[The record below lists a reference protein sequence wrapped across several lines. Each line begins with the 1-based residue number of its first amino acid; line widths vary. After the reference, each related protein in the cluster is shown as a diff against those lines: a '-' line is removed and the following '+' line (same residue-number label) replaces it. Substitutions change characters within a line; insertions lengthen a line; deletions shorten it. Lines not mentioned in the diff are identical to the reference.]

1 VRGFFYPPISLF
13 TFLSDVERSRFLQVY
28 TGLSCTESKRDQ
40 KMKKTVLHNPD
51 WWREA
56 VIYQVYPRSFK
67 DSNGDGIGDLPG
79 ITEKLEYIASLG
91 VDIVWISPF
100 FTSPMK
106 DFGYDVAD
114 YCDVDPLF
122 GTLADFDT
130 LIERAHELGLKII
143 TDQVLSHTA
152 ESHPWFVES
161 RRSRDSSTNPKSDWY
176 VWADP
181 NPDGTPPNN
190 WLSIFGGSAWQWDT
204 RRCQYYLHN
213 FLTSQPDM
221 NFHHPEVQKAHLEN
235 MRFWLERGVDGF
247 RLDACIYHFH
257 DQQLRHNPVAAKQN
271 TVNVAASNP
280 YGMQAHIYDNS
291 RPENLAF
298 LEKVRSLLDEYQ
310 AISIGEIGA
319 DDALEIM
326 AQYTEGGKRLHMAY
340 SFNLLTTEYSAAH
353 IRRQVEA
360 FEARVKDGG
369 ASWSVGN
376 HDVARVMTRWGG
388 QAASAEFAKMI
399 LTLQLTLK
407 GTPCLYQGDEL
418 GLTEAEV
425 AYEDLRDPVGINF
438 WPESK
443 GRDGCRTPLPWDSD
457 AAYAGF
463 SSEKPWLPVPSEH
476 FALAVSEQEK
486 NPESPLHFARRVL
499 RWRKSIPQL
508 LRGDISFYDL
518 PEPVLGLSRDLP
530 GAPSMYVAFN
540 LSGEAITVEWPQV
553 QDAIALS
560 GHGLA
565 GQKDGSQL
573 ILPAYGAWFGVK
585 RQS

>member
-1 VRGFFYPPISLF
+1 
-13 TFLSDVERSRFLQVY
+13 
-28 TGLSCTESKRDQ
+28 
-40 KMKKTVLHNPD
+40 MKNPVLNHPG

-56 VIYQVYPRSFK
+56 VIYQIYPRSFK

-79 ITEKLEYIASLG
+79 ITEKLDYIASLG

-122 GTLADFDT
+122 GSLSDFDA
-130 LIERAHELGLKII
+130 LVARAHELGLKIMI
-143 TDQVLSHTA
+143 DQVLSHTA

-161 RRSRDSSTNPKSDWY
+161 RRSRDNAKSDWY
-176 VWADP
+176 VWSDP
-181 NPDGTPPNN
+181 QADGTPPNN

-204 RRCQYYLHN
+204 SRRQYYLHN

-221 NFHHPEVQKAHLEN
+221 NFHHPDVQSAHLAN

-247 RLDACIYHFH
+247 RMDACIYHFH
-257 DQQLRHNPVAAKQN
+257 DQALRNNPVAAKQN

-319 DDALEIM
+319 DDALEVM

-340 SFNLLTTEYSAAH
+340 SFNLLTAEFSAAH
-353 IRRQVEA
+353 IRAQVEA
-360 FEARVKDGG
+360 FEARVKEGG

-376 HDVARVMTRWGG
+376 HDVARVMTRWGEQ
-388 QAASAEFAKMI
+388 QASPAFAKMI
-399 LTLQLTLK
+399 LTLQLALK

-418 GLTEAEV
+418 ALTEAQL
-425 AYEDLRDPVGINF
+425 AYEDLQDPVGLTF

-443 GRDGCRTPLPWDSD
+443 GRDGCRTPLPWTSESP
-457 AAYAGF
+457 YAGF
-463 SSEKPWLPVPSEH
+463 SSGKPWLPVPAEH
-476 FALAVSEQEK
+476 FSLAVSEQEK
-486 NPESPLHFARRVL
+486 NPDSVLHFARRVL
-499 RWRKSIPQL
+499 HWRKSIPQL
-508 LRGDISFYDL
+508 LRGDIRFYDL
-518 PEPVLGLSRDLP
+518 PEPLLGLSRDLP
-530 GAPSMYVAFN
+530 GAPSMFVVFN
-540 LSGEAITVEWPQV
+540 LSAEAINVEWPQV

-560 GHGLA
+560 GHGLP
-565 GQKDGSQL
+565 GLKDGSQL
-573 ILPAYGAWFGVK
+573 QLPGYGAWFGLK
-585 RQS
+585 RHS